1 MNIAGYVSDV
11 VNPNGIK
18 TVLTSGLSTFPIK
31 DNLVLSSRSK
41 SVPRNPHDFPILCN
55 WVFYNFILAEELF
68 AKPSRSFETRVLVN
82 NNLGGKSFSSLESPT
97 TFDKLLQYLFFI
109 PNFNS

>member
-11 VNPNGIK
+11 VNPNGTK

-55 WVFYNFILAEELF
+55 
-68 AKPSRSFETRVLVN
+68 
-82 NNLGGKSFSSLESPT
+82 
-97 TFDKLLQYLFFI
+97 
-109 PNFNS
+109 

>member
-31 DNLVLSSRSK
+31 DNLVLNSRPK

-55 WVFYNFILAEELF
+55 
-68 AKPSRSFETRVLVN
+68 
-82 NNLGGKSFSSLESPT
+82 
-97 TFDKLLQYLFFI
+97 
-109 PNFNS
+109 